1 MKKVSGNAG
10 KKIFLVCLAA
20 SLVAAIVSAE
30 EPVIG
35 TAQTSFVVGGWDATF
50 NKDAISMNRLVEA
63 NKKIE
68 DAVVTGYK
76 SIETAVVSGYKAFE
90 DRVVG
95 SYKKIENKFVDAFL
109 TDDGQSQSGK

>member
-1 MKKVSGNAG
+1 LKKVTGNAG
-10 KKIFLVCLAA
+10 KRIFLACLTAA
-20 SLVAAIVSAE
+20 LTAGVVSAE
-30 EPVIG
+30 EPVID
-35 TAQTSFVVGGWDATF
+35 TEQASFVVEGWDATF
-50 NKDAISMNRLVEA
+50 NKDANSMNRLVKA

-76 SIETAVVSGYKAFE
+76 SIETAVVSGYKAVE

-109 TDDGQSQSGK
+109 TNDGQSQSGK